1 MKSRVHRTLGAL
13 TLLGLWV
20 FVPVGSMLGSSNA
33 LAWFLT
39 ALGLLAGTSAG
50 WMVQHM
56 LHRPMTRQMLTGA
69 GWAIGV
75 LLFVGLFRNA
85 IFGSSALAHLA
96 LIIAYSG
103 SLAWGVR
110 LLLAPVKDHT
120 LAHEDSRNL
129 LVGIRNISHA
139 GDEVAPRHAGHRTT
153 PISPLLHDSAKTGPA
168 TAISRS
174 RGQKTG

>member
-1 MKSRVHRTLGAL
+1 V
-13 TLLGLWV
+13 
-20 FVPVGSMLGSSNA
+20 LGSSNA

-39 ALGLLAGTSAG
+39 ALGLLAGASAG
-50 WMVQHM
+50 WLVQHM

-69 GWAIGV
+69 GWATGV
-75 LLFVGLFRNA
+75 LLFVGLFRGA
-85 IFGSSALAHLA
+85 ISDPARLA
-96 LIIAYSG
+96 LTVAYSG

-129 LVGIRNISHA
+129 LVGIKNISHA

-153 PISPLLHDSAKTGPA
+153 PISPLLHDSAKPEPILS
-168 TAISRS
+168 ISKPKE
-174 RGQKTG
+174 QKAG